1 MRGQDEVTNDPE
13 PGIASVLTTYG
24 DSVDRERLE
33 TERRK
38 TIAQHRQDRLAPAGR
53 CIGWLPG
60 LIRVIA
66 AIEQNFPIVV

>member
-1 MRGQDEVTNDPE
+1 VKCAWE
-13 PGIASVLTTYG
+13 A
-24 DSVDRERLE
+24 
-33 TERRK
+33 
-38 TIAQHRQDRLAPAGR
+38 R